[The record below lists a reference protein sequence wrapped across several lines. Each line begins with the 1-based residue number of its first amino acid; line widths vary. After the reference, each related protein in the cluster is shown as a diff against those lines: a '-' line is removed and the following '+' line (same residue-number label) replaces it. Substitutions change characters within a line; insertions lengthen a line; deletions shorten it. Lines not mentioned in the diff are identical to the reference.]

1 MSIRAQDI
9 TNSLAPGVLGV
20 VTKTSITDCIFHWI
34 MLIQSW
40 KI

>member
-9 TNSLAPGVLGV
+9 TSSLAPGVLGV
-20 VTKTSITDCIFHWI
+20 VTKTSITDCLFHW
-34 MLIQSW
+34 MKLIQFW